1 MVAITALNVIFWVDV
16 LDYMKHVDSNGVVDP
31 AYESPTTIAV
41 VITFFI
47 TIVALICFITDLIF
61 YFNVKKRM
69 KNKNNNIEI
78 SVKSDDQKLNTA
90 LDTAQAKFM
99 TAGLVADLNK
109 QTEIDAE
116 YAYKMELTVK
126 TKETAPL
133 FLYIL
138 YKPFG
143 LTLLILLAMCTGL
156 NLLFNMSDLKQAI
169 VPIIISCSVSILFFV
184 GFFIFLV
191 VRANKSKKKAI
202 QTTKEMGFR
211 IYSDHIEQYN
221 ILLKDDSEVEI
232 RYKVPFLKMKYLETK
247 RAFYF
252 RGYNNGQ
259 VVALRLDKKEM
270 PEEAYILI
278 KAKLNK

>member
-16 LDYMKHVDSNGVVDP
+16 LDYMKHVDSNGVIDP

-41 VITFFI
+41 VITFLI
-47 TIVALICFITDLIF
+47 SVLALIFFIVDLIY

-116 YAYKMELTVK
+116 YSYKLKRVVNN
-126 TKETAPL
+126 KETFCL
-133 FLYIL
+133 FFYTL

-143 LTLLILLAMCTGL
+143 ITILAAILMCVGLNMLFNINNPQEAIIPSIISASAAILSTLTLTKRKHFKPLKKWALEFILITL
-156 NLLFNMSDLKQAI
+156 NNITSSQKVIQKQKLDI
-169 VPIIISCSVSILFFV
+169 KF
-184 GFFIFLV
+184 
-191 VRANKSKKKAI
+191 
-202 QTTKEMGFR
+202 
-211 IYSDHIEQYN
+211 H
-221 ILLKDDSEVEI
+221 
-232 RYKVPFLKMKYLETK
+232 FLK
-247 RAFYF
+247 
-252 RGYNNGQ
+252 
-259 VVALRLDKKEM
+259 
-270 PEEAYILI
+270 
-278 KAKLNK
+278 